1 MTTIRITITLKPG
14 VLDAQGQAVLQGLRT
29 LGHDQVSAARVG
41 RYIEL
46 TVPDGITA
54 TDLDQMCERFLA
66 NPLLEE
72 WRIDDPRR
80 TPLSIGERTG

>member
-29 LGHDQVSAARVG
+29 LGTDQVSAVRVG

-54 TDLDQMCERFLA
+54 TDVDQMCQRFLA

>member
-1 MTTIRITITLKPG
+1 MTTIRITITLKPS

-29 LGHDQVSAARVG
+29 LGDDQVSAVRVG

-46 TVPDGITA
+46 TVPDGIKG

>member
-29 LGHDQVSAARVG
+29 LGHDQVSAVRVG

-46 TVPDGITA
+46 TVPDGIIA
-54 TDLDQMCERFLA
+54 TDLDQMCQQFLA

>member
-29 LGHDQVSAARVG
+29 LGHDQVSGVRVG

-46 TVPDGITA
+46 IVPDGIRPA
-54 TDLDQMCERFLA
+54 DLDQMCERFLA

-80 TPLSIGERTG
+80 TPLSVGERTG

>member
-1 MTTIRITITLKPG
+1 MTTIRIAITLKPG

-29 LGHDQVSAARVG
+29 LGYDVVSAVRVG

-46 TVPDGITA
+46 TVPEGVST
-54 TDLDQMCERFLA
+54 TELDQMCERLLA

-80 TPLSIGERTG
+80 MSLPVGERTG

>member
-29 LGHDQVSAARVG
+29 LGHDQVSAVRVG

-46 TVPDGITA
+46 TVPEGIRPA
-54 TDLDQMCERFLA
+54 DLDQMCERFLA

-80 TPLSIGERTG
+80 TPLSVGERTD

>member
-29 LGHDQVSAARVG
+29 LGHDQVSAVRVG

-46 TVPDGITA
+46 SVPDGIRA
-54 TDLDQMCERFLA
+54 TDLDQMCEQFLA

-72 WRIDDPRR
+72 WRIDDPHQ
-80 TPLSIGERTG
+80 TLLSVGERTG

>member
-1 MTTIRITITLKPG
+1 MTTIRITIMLKPG

-29 LGHDQVSAARVG
+29 LGHDQVSAVRVG

-46 TVPDGITA
+46 SVPDGITA

-80 TPLSIGERTG
+80 TPLPAGERTA

>member
-14 VLDAQGQAVLQGLRT
+14 VLDAQGQAVLQGLQT
-29 LGHDQVSAARVG
+29 LGHDQVSAVRVG
-41 RYIEL
+41 RFIEL
-46 TVPDGITA
+46 TVPDGIRPA
-54 TDLDQMCERFLA
+54 DLDQMCERFLA

-80 TPLSIGERTG
+80 TPLSVGERTG

>member
-29 LGHDQVSAARVG
+29 LGHDQVSAVRVG

-46 TVPDGITA
+46 TVPDGIRPA
-54 TDLDQMCERFLA
+54 DLDQMCERFLA

-80 TPLSIGERTG
+80 TPLSVGERTG

>member
-1 MTTIRITITLKPG
+1 MTTMRITITLKPG

-29 LGHDQVSAARVG
+29 LGHDQVSAVRVG

-46 TVPDGITA
+46 TVPDGIKA
-54 TDLDQMCERFLA
+54 ADLDQMCEQFLA

-80 TPLSIGERTG
+80 TPLSVGERAG

>member
-14 VLDAQGQAVLQGLRT
+14 VLDAQGQAVLQGLHT
-29 LGHDQVSAARVG
+29 LGHDQVSAVRVG

-46 TVPDGITA
+46 TVPDGIRPEE
-54 TDLDQMCERFLA
+54 LDQMCEHFLA

-80 TPLSIGERTG
+80 TPLSVGERTG

>member
-29 LGHDQVSAARVG
+29 LGHDEVSAVRVG
-41 RYIEL
+41 RYIEV
-46 TVPDGITA
+46 TVPDGIRPA
-54 TDLDQMCERFLA
+54 DLNQMCERFLA

-80 TPLSIGERTG
+80 TPLSVGERAG

>member
-14 VLDAQGQAVLQGLRT
+14 VLDAQGQAVLQGLHT
-29 LGHDQVSAARVG
+29 LGHDKVSAVRVG
-41 RYIEL
+41 RYVEL
-46 TVPDGITA
+46 TVPEGIRA
-54 TDLDQMCERFLA
+54 ADLDQMCERFLA

-80 TPLSIGERTG
+80 TPLPVGERTG

>member
-29 LGHDQVSAARVG
+29 LGHDQVSAVRVG

-46 TVPDGITA
+46 TIPDGIRPD
-54 TDLDQMCERFLA
+54 DLDQMCERFLA

-80 TPLSIGERTG
+80 TPLSVRERTG